1 MSKSNPYTE
10 LEKRFNSVQQG
21 MQSLLKIAQESDQSE
36 IARRLQVAYDRSRER
51 VFRVAIAGEFSTG
64 KSTLINALLGKA
76 LLPTALEACTAVVT
90 RIRRAEA
97 DEEPGVLVTFSRSG
111 TRRVA
116 EEALRSSL
124 TFQGQAGDDLPVE
137 AEVLLP
143 AGTFLDHG
151 IEIVD
156 TPGVNDPEARGE
168 QVTLGFL
175 PKADAIIFVTHAAR
189 AFKESEIDFLR
200 DRVGDQDRGRVLF
213 VVNACDLIEEDE
225 DREDLRERA
234 HQLLHEKYGRFQT
247 HLLSARDG
255 LAAREKNDAQGWD
268 LSGLFSLS
276 EQLNQLLVNE
286 RGEGELRKAQTLA
299 INFRSE
305 MQRKIENSVAD
316 LGLDEE
322 IRSRRASRVKESIQY
337 LENSEKEAQI
347 LVRERFQQ
355 LSDAVRSQIDSETSS
370 LAGELDALGET
381 AKEGQDKDIEAMA
394 QNRVSNT
401 GKKVLTSVQ
410 SKMRTE
416 VDRIQKSV
424 ASQMTQSI
432 GAAVG
437 KLESSNHALVPV
449 ANVGFNDLVIVN
461 TDRSVE
467 EREVEEEVKR
477 KKRKG
482 SPEARAWA
490 GMGLGAMIGIALLG
504 PWGFIPGMMAGGGAA
519 SNMEDEDD
527 DTSIGKTFRTVRDFF
542 VTKSVESRQAV
553 SGLVDRIWK
562 STDPAIREMAQRTST
577 DVEQVYATEIGK
589 LRHRLA
595 DLQEPTREAA
605 EQELQ
610 KQRAEALLKK
620 LRNVP
625 LPKDSE

>member
-36 IARRLQVAYDRSRER
+36 IARRLQVAYDCSRER

-90 RIRRAEA
+90 RIRKAEK
-97 DEEPGVLVTFSRSG
+97 DEEPGVLVTFAKSG
-111 TRRVA
+111 TRRVS

-124 TFQGQAGDDLPVE
+124 TFQGQAGDDFPVE

-225 DREDLRERA
+225 DREDLRKRA

-255 LAAREKNDAQGWD
+255 LAAREKNDSKGWD
-268 LSGLFSLS
+268 LSGLFALS
-276 EQLNQLLVNE
+276 EQLNQLLVRE

-305 MQRKIENSVAD
+305 MQRKIEDSVAD

-322 IRSRRASRVKESIQY
+322 IRSRRASRVQEAIQY
-337 LENSEKEAQI
+337 LENSEKEAQV
-347 LVRERFQQ
+347 LVHERFQQ
-355 LSDAVRSQIDSETSS
+355 LSQTVRSQIDSETSS
-370 LAGELDALGET
+370 LGGELEALGET
-381 AKEGQDKDIEAMA
+381 AKEGQDKNIEALA

-461 TDRSVE
+461 TDRSVK
-467 EREVEEEVKR
+467 EREVEQEVRR
-477 KKRKG
+477 KKRAG
-482 SPEARAWA
+482 SPEARGWA
-490 GMGLGAMIGIALLG
+490 GAGIGALIGLALLG
-504 PWGFIPGMMAGGGAA
+504 PWGLIPGMMAGGGLAG
-519 SNMEDEDD
+519 SMEDEDD
-527 DTSIGKTFRTVRDFF
+527 TFGKTFRTVRDYF

-553 SGLVDRIWK
+553 SGLVDRLWK

-625 LPKDSE
+625 LSKDSD

>member
-124 TFQGQAGDDLPVE
+124 TFQGQAGDDFPVE

-247 HLLSARDG
+247 HLISARDG

-276 EQLNQLLVNE
+276 EQLNQLLVRE

-305 MQRKIENSVAD
+305 MQRKIEDSVAD

-322 IRSRRASRVKESIQY
+322 IRSRRASRVQEAIQY
-337 LENSEKEAQI
+337 LENSEKEAQV

-370 LAGELDALGET
+370 LVGELDALGET

-437 KLESSNHALVPV
+437 KLESSNNALVPV

-461 TDRSVE
+461 TDRSVK
-467 EREVEEEVKR
+467 EREVEQEVRR
-477 KKRKG
+477 KKRAG
-482 SPEARAWA
+482 SPEARGWA
-490 GMGLGAMIGIALLG
+490 GAGIGAMIGLALLG
-504 PWGFIPGMMAGGGAA
+504 PWGLIPGMMAGGGIAG
-519 SNMEDEDD
+519 SMEDEDD
-527 DTSIGKTFRTVRDFF
+527 DTYIGKTFRTVRDFF

-625 LPKDSE
+625 LPKDSD

>member
-90 RIRRAEA
+90 RIRKAEK
-97 DEEPGVLVTFSRSG
+97 DEEPGVLVTFAKSG
-111 TRRVA
+111 TRRVS

-124 TFQGQAGDDLPVE
+124 TFQGQTGDDFPVE

-225 DREDLRERA
+225 DREDLRKRA

-255 LAAREKNDAQGWD
+255 LAAREKNDSKGWD
-268 LSGLFSLS
+268 LSGLFALS
-276 EQLNQLLVNE
+276 EQLNQLLVRE

-305 MQRKIENSVAD
+305 MQRKIEDSVAD

-322 IRSRRASRVKESIQY
+322 IRSRRASRVQEAIQY
-337 LENSEKEAQI
+337 LENSEKEAQV
-347 LVRERFQQ
+347 LVHEGFQQ
-355 LSDAVRSQIDSETSS
+355 LSQTVRSQIDSETSS
-370 LAGELDALGET
+370 LGGELEALGET
-381 AKEGQDKDIEAMA
+381 AKEGQDKNIEALA

-461 TDRSVE
+461 TDRSVK
-467 EREVEEEVKR
+467 EREVEQEVRR
-477 KKRKG
+477 KKRAG
-482 SPEARAWA
+482 SPEARGWA
-490 GMGLGAMIGIALLG
+490 GAGIGALIGLALLG
-504 PWGFIPGMMAGGGAA
+504 PWGLIPGLMAGGGLAG
-519 SNMEDEDD
+519 SMEDEDD
-527 DTSIGKTFRTVRDFF
+527 TFGKTFRTVRDYF

-553 SGLVDRIWK
+553 SGLVDRLWK

-625 LPKDSE
+625 LSKDSD

>member
-90 RIRRAEA
+90 RIRKAEK
-97 DEEPGVLVTFSRSG
+97 DEEPGVLVTSAKSG
-111 TRRVA
+111 TRRVS

-124 TFQGQAGDDLPVE
+124 TFQGQAGDDFPVE

-225 DREDLRERA
+225 DREDLRKRA

-255 LAAREKNDAQGWD
+255 LAAREKNDSKGWD
-268 LSGLFSLS
+268 LSGLFALS
-276 EQLNQLLVNE
+276 EQLNQLLVRE

-305 MQRKIENSVAD
+305 MQRKIEDSVAD

-322 IRSRRASRVKESIQY
+322 IRSRRASRVQEAIQY
-337 LENSEKEAQI
+337 LENSEKEAQV
-347 LVRERFQQ
+347 LVHEGFQQ
-355 LSDAVRSQIDSETSS
+355 LSQTVRSQIDSETSS
-370 LAGELDALGET
+370 LGGELEALGET
-381 AKEGQDKDIEAMA
+381 AKEGQDKNIEALA

-461 TDRSVE
+461 TDRSVK
-467 EREVEEEVKR
+467 EREVEQEVRR
-477 KKRKG
+477 KKRAG
-482 SPEARAWA
+482 SPEARGWA
-490 GMGLGAMIGIALLG
+490 GAGIGALIGLALLG
-504 PWGFIPGMMAGGGAA
+504 PWGLIPGMMAGGGLAG
-519 SNMEDEDD
+519 SMEDEDD
-527 DTSIGKTFRTVRDFF
+527 TFGKTFRTVRDYF

-553 SGLVDRIWK
+553 NGLVDRLWK

-625 LPKDSE
+625 LSKDSD

>member
-124 TFQGQAGDDLPVE
+124 TFQGQAGDDFPVE

-276 EQLNQLLVNE
+276 EQLNQLLVRE

-305 MQRKIENSVAD
+305 MQRKIEDSVAD

-322 IRSRRASRVKESIQY
+322 IRSRRASRVQEAIQY
-337 LENSEKEAQI
+337 LEDSEKEAQV

-370 LAGELDALGET
+370 LVGELDALGET

-437 KLESSNHALVPV
+437 KLESSNNALVPV

-461 TDRSVE
+461 TDRSVK
-467 EREVEEEVKR
+467 EREVEQEVRR
-477 KKRKG
+477 KKRAG
-482 SPEARAWA
+482 SPEARGWA
-490 GMGLGAMIGIALLG
+490 GAGIGAMIGLALLG
-504 PWGFIPGMMAGGGAA
+504 PWGLIPGMMAGGGIAG
-519 SNMEDEDD
+519 SMEDEDD
-527 DTSIGKTFRTVRDFF
+527 DTYIGKTFRTVRDFF

-625 LPKDSE
+625 LPKDSD

>member
-10 LEKRFNSVQQG
+10 LEKRFSSVQQG

-90 RIRRAEA
+90 RIRRAEE

-111 TRRVA
+111 TRRVE

-124 TFQGQAGDDLPVE
+124 TFQGQAGDDFPVE

-200 DRVGDQDRGRVLF
+200 DRIGDQDRGRVLF

-225 DREDLRERA
+225 DREDLRKRA

-255 LAAREKNDAQGWD
+255 LAAREKNDDRGWD
-268 LSGLFSLS
+268 LSGLFSLA
-276 EQLNQLLVNE
+276 EQLNQLLVRE
-286 RGEGELRKAQTLA
+286 RGEGELLKAQTLA

-305 MQRKIENSVAD
+305 MQRKIEDSVAD

-322 IRSRRASRVKESIQY
+322 IRSRRASRVQEAIQY
-337 LENSEKEAQI
+337 LENSEKEAQV

-355 LSDAVRSQIDSETSS
+355 LSDAVKSQIDSETSG
-370 LAGELDALGET
+370 LAGELNALGET
-381 AKEGQDKDIEAMA
+381 AKEGQDKNIEALA

-461 TDRSVE
+461 TDRSVK
-467 EREVEEEVKR
+467 EREVEQEVRR
-477 KKRKG
+477 KKRAG
-482 SPEARAWA
+482 SPEARGWA
-490 GMGLGAMIGIALLG
+490 GAGIGALIGLALLG
-504 PWGFIPGMMAGGGAA
+504 PWGLIPGMMAGGGLAG
-519 SNMEDEDD
+519 SMEDEDG
-527 DTSIGKTFRTVRDFF
+527 TSIGKTFRTVRDYF

-625 LPKDSE
+625 LPKDSD

>member
-90 RIRRAEA
+90 RIRRAEE

-124 TFQGQAGDDLPVE
+124 TFQGQAGDDFPVE

-276 EQLNQLLVNE
+276 EQLNQLLVRE

-305 MQRKIENSVAD
+305 MQRKIEDSVAD

-322 IRSRRASRVKESIQY
+322 IRSRRASRVQEAIQY
-337 LENSEKEAQI
+337 LENSEKEAQV
-347 LVRERFQQ
+347 LVHDRFQQ

-381 AKEGQDKDIEAMA
+381 AKEGQDKNIEAMA
-394 QNRVSNT
+394 QNMVSNT

-467 EREVEEEVKR
+467 EREVEQEVR
-477 KKRKG
+477 RQKRKG

-490 GMGLGAMIGIALLG
+490 GMGIGAMIGIALLG
-504 PWGFIPGMMAGGGAA
+504 PWGLIPGMMAGGGAA
-519 SNMEDEDD
+519 SNMEDND
-527 DTSIGKTFRTVRDFF
+527 DTYIGKTFRTVRDYF

-625 LPKDSE
+625 LPKDSD

>member
-90 RIRRAEA
+90 RIRKAEK
-97 DEEPGVLVTFSRSG
+97 DEEPGVLVTFAKSG
-111 TRRVA
+111 TRRVS

-124 TFQGQAGDDLPVE
+124 TFQGQAGDDFPVE

-225 DREDLRERA
+225 DREDLRKRA

-255 LAAREKNDAQGWD
+255 LAAREKNDSKGWD
-268 LSGLFSLS
+268 LSGLFALS
-276 EQLNQLLVNE
+276 EQLNQLLVRE

-305 MQRKIENSVAD
+305 MQRKIEDSVAD

-322 IRSRRASRVKESIQY
+322 IRSRRASRVQEAIQY
-337 LENSEKEAQI
+337 LENSEKEAQV
-347 LVRERFQQ
+347 LVHEGFQQ
-355 LSDAVRSQIDSETSS
+355 LSQTVRSQIDSETSS
-370 LAGELDALGET
+370 LGGELEALGET
-381 AKEGQDKDIEAMA
+381 AKEGQDKNIEALA

-461 TDRSVE
+461 TDRSVK
-467 EREVEEEVKR
+467 EREVEQEVRR
-477 KKRKG
+477 KKRAG
-482 SPEARAWA
+482 SPEARGWA
-490 GMGLGAMIGIALLG
+490 GAGIGALIGLALLG
-504 PWGFIPGMMAGGGAA
+504 PWGLIPGMMAGGGLAG
-519 SNMEDEDD
+519 SMEDEDD
-527 DTSIGKTFRTVRDFF
+527 TFGKTFRTVRDYF

-553 SGLVDRIWK
+553 SGLVDRLWK

-625 LPKDSE
+625 LSKDSD